1 MKPLFLIRPEP
12 GWSVSAETA
21 RAMGLDVHGA
31 PLFTIEPVAWD
42 APDPADFDG
51 LLVGSANTFRHGG
64 KQLAKLTKLPV
75 HAVGEATADAARAAG
90 FLIGRTGRG
99 GLQNLLDEL
108 SKRELRLL
116 RLAGADRVTL
126 RLPDGIRVETRT
138 VYRAV
143 PEGLAEEDRELL
155 RGGGVMCVCCGWSP
169 PGQSRARASMHA
181 ATACRRFCVASVTH
195 GSAVHESIVRGDG
208 LAVRPIIDPR
218 SGCHA
223 STRSAVM
230 RDVSWRPRANMY
242 GRGIVRLL
250 KQRGCFCVA

>member
-21 RAMGLDVHGA
+21 RAMGLDVHGT

-42 APDPADFDG
+42 APDSADFDG

-143 PEGLAEEDRELL
+143 PEGLAGVEFDRHKLDRARVDLAVIGPRVAELAGEGWRSVSVADAPGDSELL
-155 RGGGVMCVCCGWSP
+155 
-169 PGQSRARASMHA
+169 A
-181 ATACRRFCVASVTH
+181 
-195 GSAVHESIVRGDG
+195 
-208 LAVRPIIDPR
+208 LAEALCQTD
-218 SGCHA
+218 A
-223 STRSAVM
+223 
-230 RDVSWRPRANMY
+230 
-242 GRGIVRLL
+242 
-250 KQRGCFCVA
+250 

>member
-143 PEGLAEEDRELL
+143 PEGLAEEDRKLL
-155 RGGGVMCVCCGWSP
+155 RGGG
-169 PGQSRARASMHA
+169 
-181 ATACRRFCVASVTH
+181 
-195 GSAVHESIVRGDG
+195 
-208 LAVRPIIDPR
+208 
-218 SGCHA
+218 
-223 STRSAVM
+223 
-230 RDVSWRPRANMY
+230 
-242 GRGIVRLL
+242 
-250 KQRGCFCVA
+250 

>member
-21 RAMGLDVHGA
+21 RAMGLDVHGS

-42 APDPADFDG
+42 APDSADFDG

-155 RGGGVMCVCCGWSP
+155 RGGGVVALHSGAAAERL
-169 PGQSRARASMHA
+169 GVEFDRHKLDRAR
-181 ATACRRFCVASVTH
+181 V
-195 GSAVHESIVRGDG
+195 D
-208 LAVRPIIDPR
+208 LAVIGPR
-218 SGCHA
+218 VAELAGEGW
-223 STRSAVM
+223 RS
-230 RDVSWRPRANMY
+230 VSVADAP
-242 GRGIVRLL
+242 GDSELL
-250 KQRGCFCVA
+250 ALAEALCQTDA

>member
-21 RAMGLDVHGA
+21 RAMGLDVHGT

-143 PEGLAEEDRELL
+143 PEGLAEEDRKLL
-155 RGGGVMCVCCGWSP
+155 RGGGVVALHSGAAAERL
-169 PGQSRARASMHA
+169 GVEFDRHKLDRAR
-181 ATACRRFCVASVTH
+181 V
-195 GSAVHESIVRGDG
+195 D
-208 LAVRPIIDPR
+208 LAVIGPR
-218 SGCHA
+218 VAELAGEGW
-223 STRSAVM
+223 RS
-230 RDVSWRPRANMY
+230 VSVADAP
-242 GRGIVRLL
+242 GDSELL
-250 KQRGCFCVA
+250 ALAEALCQTDA

>member
-143 PEGLAEEDRELL
+143 PEGLADALL
-155 RGGGVMCVCCGWSP
+155 PAPPAARLWLMDFLFRRAFTPPHSSCAVRVSASP
-169 PGQSRARASMHA
+169 P
-181 ATACRRFCVASVTH
+181 V
-195 GSAVHESIVRGDG
+195 E
-208 LAVRPIIDPR
+208 
-218 SGCHA
+218 
-223 STRSAVM
+223 
-230 RDVSWRPRANMY
+230 
-242 GRGIVRLL
+242 
-250 KQRGCFCVA
+250 